1 MYHPWTT
8 GPGHDKKRYI
18 GEIRFAKRRFDVNLC
33 GPDSAVKSDDGATC
47 YMWI

>member
-1 MYHPWTT
+1 MI
-8 GPGHDKKRYI
+8 KKRYI

-33 GPDSAVKSDDGATC
+33 GLVSAVKSDDGAAC